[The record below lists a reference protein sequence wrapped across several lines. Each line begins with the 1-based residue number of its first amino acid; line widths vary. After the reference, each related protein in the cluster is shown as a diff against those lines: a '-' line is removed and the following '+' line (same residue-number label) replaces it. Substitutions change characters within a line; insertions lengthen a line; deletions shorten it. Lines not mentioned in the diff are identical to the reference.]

1 MSYDNNMSGVL
12 FPNKD
17 KEGQQPDYRGECEI
31 NGKKYEIAG
40 WKKQSKNGNPFL
52 SMKFQEPREK
62 RDPRDPSNY
71 SPKKAPKGRQPG
83 EDDDTIPF

>member
-1 MSYDNNMSGVL
+1 MGYDNNMSGVL

-52 SMKFQEPREK
+52 SMKFQEPRQKPPEK
-62 RDPRDPSNY
+62 KVTRDN
-71 SPKKAPKGRQPG
+71 AF
-83 EDDDTIPF
+83 DDMPNSIPF

>member
-1 MSYDNNMSGVL
+1 MAYDNNMTGVL

-52 SMKFQEPREK
+52 SMKFQEPRQRQEK
-62 RDPRDPSNY
+62 
-71 SPKKAPKGRQPG
+71 PKKGRDEQF
-83 EDDDTIPF
+83 DDMSNDVPW

>member
-40 WKKQSKNGNPFL
+40 WKKMSNKGNAFL
-52 SMKFQEPREK
+52 SMKFQEPRKNQAAPEAKPSK
-62 RDPRDPSNY
+62 RDAAFDGMPND
-71 SPKKAPKGRQPG
+71 
-83 EDDDTIPF
+83 IPF